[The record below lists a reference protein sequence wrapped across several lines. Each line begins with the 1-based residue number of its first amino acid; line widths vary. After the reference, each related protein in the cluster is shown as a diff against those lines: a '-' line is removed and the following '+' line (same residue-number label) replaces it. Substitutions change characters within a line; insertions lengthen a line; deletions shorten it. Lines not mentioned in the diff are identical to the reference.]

1 MEKLIRDL
9 QNINYWKEKIS
20 EDRNFSINLLTF
32 EVVRGNIFLSNLV
45 DADREED
52 LVCIEFEIKKTD
64 EIVSYFKGVFH
75 YRTFGDPIA
84 KKPDMGMIFDS
95 VISNTERADII
106 LSMVYLD
113 DTEVKYF
120 DLKPATTMVMLNS
133 KFYEGENIFGNLQ
146 EITRVD
152 TFEFF
157 EGGKL
162 EEFLTS

>member
-45 DADREED
+45 DADREAD
-52 LVCIEFEIKKTD
+52 LVCIEFEIKKKD
-64 EIVSYFKGVFH
+64 EIVSYFKGVF
-75 YRTFGDPIA
+75 YYKTFGDPIA
-84 KKPDMGMIFDS
+84 KKTDMGMIFDS
-95 VISNTERADII
+95 VISKTERADVI

-133 KFYEGENIFGNLQ
+133 KFYDGENIFGNLQ

>member
-1 MEKLIRDL
+1 MEKIVRDL
-9 QNINYWKEKIS
+9 QNIHYWKEQFE
-20 EDRNFSINLLTF
+20 EDRNFSINLLKF
-32 EVVRGNIFLSNLV
+32 EVVQGNIFLSNLV
-45 DADREED
+45 DADRD
-52 LVCIEFEIKKTD
+52 AYLVCIEFEIKETE

-75 YRTFGDPIA
+75 YKIFGNLLS
-84 KKPDMGMIFDS
+84 KNPDMTIIFDS
-95 VISNTERADII
+95 VISKTERADVI

-120 DLKPATTMVMLNS
+120 DLKPATTMIMLNS
-133 KFYEGENIFGNLQ
+133 KFYDKENIFGNLQ

>member
-1 MEKLIRDL
+1 MEKITRDL

-20 EDRNFSINLLTF
+20 EDSKFSINMLTF
-32 EVVRGNIFLSNLV
+32 EVVKGNIFLSNLV
-45 DADREED
+45 DAERDED

-64 EIVSYFKGVFH
+64 VIVSYFKGVFH
-75 YRTFGDPIA
+75 FKIFGNLLS
-84 KKPDMGMIFDS
+84 KNPDMKKIFDS
-95 VISNTERADII
+95 VISKTERADVI

-133 KFYEGENIFGNLQ
+133 KFYDKENIFGNLQ